1 LYLATRYRVA
11 PMIHKKYETYLST
24 HRALALLQDNN
35 AHVAGSE
42 QVVFSADG
50 TSLMVLVSGTLQ
62 VDHGLAAFAAGR
74 GTALPTFG
82 WFTISWTT
90 ANSRGQQR
98 LAAIR

>member
-1 LYLATRYRVA
+1 
-11 PMIHKKYETYLST
+11 MIHKIYETYLST

-35 AHVAGSE
+35 AHVAGSD
-42 QVVFSADG
+42 QVVFSAADG
-50 TSLMVLVSGTLQ
+50 ASLMVPVSGTLQ

-82 WFTISWTT
+82 WFTIFWTM